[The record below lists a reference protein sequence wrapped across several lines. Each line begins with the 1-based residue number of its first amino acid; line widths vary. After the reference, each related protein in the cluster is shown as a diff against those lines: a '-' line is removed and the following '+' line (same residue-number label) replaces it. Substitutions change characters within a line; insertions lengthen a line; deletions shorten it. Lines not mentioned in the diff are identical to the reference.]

1 MLLVVCGV
9 LCCASVL
16 RTSAQSADAFQTVLS
31 TFADDG
37 LGVNRLQS
45 KYDGLSYRSAAVDAQ
60 ATLLELSGALDQK
73 FQSRKAIALGLKY
86 EAERLLA
93 QGTNNALDECC
104 FLSENRRTYDSRF
117 SDDVDLNGQC
127 NRLTATTDNAQFNV
141 GENLVSMF
149 KSNLQSN
156 PTLKWQYFAS
166 QEGLISIYPAFKV
179 QDCGSYD
186 PRFRPW
192 YVSASVPEPKDVV
205 LVIDKSGSMTSTVT
219 AGRESFSSRMELAK
233 EAAKTVLDSL
243 SPDDRVGV
251 VAFSTVAEYPSG
263 CYSNRLARATVSNV
277 DKLKTYVDNLLPS
290 GSTNYKDSLVSAFD
304 LFIQS
309 PSRSDENLAH
319 KVILFLTDGEPT
331 NSLGSNTAI
340 MQAIRDKNQVLGFKV
355 VILTYGMGDGIQ
367 SSGETLLRK
376 IAEQDYEYYGVV
388 STNLSTAGVSD
399 IVRTDSN
406 IRQELGSYYS
416 FFEPDAELIE
426 PLISVPYYDLFGL
439 GLVLTIS
446 VPVYSTQN
454 GKRGL
459 AGVMAIDIAL
469 ADLVSDITF
478 FRRDEVS
485 YAFIIDS
492 SGVTLTHPLLP
503 VPTNV
508 KEAPTYIDILTL
520 EHQTV
525 GFDEIR
531 TSMLNGSS
539 GSRVL
544 YTQWTVP
551 LGDSKMEG
559 VRLDSIQAQY
569 NWQPISGTTYS
580 LCLVVARDF
589 TTDYSLSPLSTLLSS
604 YLYHRFDLIPP
615 TQSKCSQFGRLA
627 VFDDASVKI
636 SPEGFKDPFAY
647 LDLEQTT
654 SQANEY
660 VSYFTGRRS
669 NTYFNPTVR
678 DSLATIHSVVSKW
691 LQAND
696 FTNFIVWRYVG
707 TEDGAFIVLPGLRQ
721 VKEFDH
727 LQRPWYKR
735 TIANKGDIVLSSPY
749 VDGFGAGY
757 VITLS
762 HTILSGRGE
771 NPQVMAVAAM
781 DFTIPFMW
789 TELTRSMSQ
798 CQNSGT
804 RCVLIDNAGFVVIH
818 PDFVDPRLAS
828 ENGVDTKHITEMEKD
843 LAASLVNRN
852 IMIKS
857 RCNDFQKKTV
867 NVFWKVKM
875 SSSSQ
880 SVSGSVAYDIYKV
893 SQTNT
898 FLIVST
904 RWSSS
909 SNCYCDITKPLG
921 SRTCQLS
928 GAGCECPC
936 SRPLSY
942 NECEGVDS
950 TNDLSIPV
958 CPPSVPPVAL
968 APQESDATAG
978 LTSCFNIDCKSK
990 RRKSDCFGVVGCEWC
1005 SYDYTS
1011 RSTISSP
1018 YCDDSHRC
1026 PLGSRGLA
1034 FPSAQPP
1041 LDHSTDKP
1049 SDEGES
1055 SPVIGIVVGVTVTV
1069 AVVIVVV
1076 LAACCRHKSNHTTV
1090 RTTTSHSQPQPS
1102 TSVQMSKTKDP
1113 YPSSSQPPPPSHPS
1127 APPPPAYNE
1136 AVDLSPGGNLLPSEP
1151 GYPPPT
1157 NPYPTSAPYPQY

>member
-1 MLLVVCGV
+1 MLRLVVCSV

-16 RTSAQSADAFQTVLS
+16 PTSQSANAFQTVLS
-31 TFADDG
+31 AFADDG
-37 LGVNRLQS
+37 LGVNTLQS

-60 ATLLELSGALDQK
+60 ATLLELSGALNQK

-104 FLSENRRTYDSRF
+104 FLSESSLTNDSRF
-117 SDDVDLNGQC
+117 GVEVDLNGQC
-127 NRLTATTDNAQFNV
+127 NRLTGTTDNAQFNV
-141 GENLVSMF
+141 GADLVSKF

-192 YVSASVPEPKDVV
+192 YVSAAVPEPKDVV
-205 LVIDKSGSMTSTVT
+205 LVIDKSGSMTSP
-219 AGRESFSSRMELAK
+219 GRGSSSSRMDLAK

-251 VAFSTVAEYPSG
+251 VAFSTVAGHPSG

-277 DKLKTYVDNLLPS
+277 GELKTYVDNLFPS
-290 GSTNYKDSLVSAFD
+290 GATNYKDSLASAFD

-309 PSRSDENLAH
+309 PSRSDENLAPAD

-331 NSLGSNTAI
+331 SSLGSNAAI
-340 MQAIRDKNQVLGFKV
+340 MQTIRDKNQVLGFKV
-355 VILTYGMGDGIQ
+355 VILTYGMGEGIQ

-376 IAEQDYEYYGVV
+376 IAEQDYGYYSVA
-388 STNLSTAGVSD
+388 STNLSTAGIAN
-399 IVRTDSN
+399 IVRNDSN
-406 IRQELGSYYS
+406 ILQEFGSFYS
-416 FFEPDAELIE
+416 FFEPDAELIK
-426 PLISVPYYDLFGL
+426 PFISVPYYDLSGL

-459 AGVMAIDIAL
+459 AGVVAIDIAL
-469 ADLVSDITF
+469 ADLVSDVTYF
-478 FRRDEVS
+478 KRGELS

-508 KEAPTYIDILTL
+508 REVPTYIDISTL

-531 TSMLNGSS
+531 TAMLNGGS

-544 YTQWTVP
+544 NTQWTVP

-589 TTDYSLSPLSTLLSS
+589 TTDYSLSPLSSLPSS

-660 VSYFTGRRS
+660 VSYFTGRGS
-669 NTYFNPTVR
+669 SAYFNPTVR
-678 DSLATIHSVVSKW
+678 DSLAIIHSVVSKW

-696 FTNFIVWRYVG
+696 FTNFTVWRYVG
-707 TEDGAFIVLPGLRQ
+707 TEDGAFIVLPGIQQ

-762 HTILSGRGE
+762 HTILSGRGVD
-771 NPQVMAVAAM
+771 PRVMAVAAM

-804 RCVLIDNAGFVVIH
+804 RCVVIDNAGFVVIH

-828 ENGVDTKHITEMEKD
+828 ENGVANKHITEMEKD
-843 LAASLVNRN
+843 LAVSLISRN

-867 NVFWKVKM
+867 NVFWKIEM
-875 SSSSQ
+875 TSSSENVSD
-880 SVSGSVAYDIYKV
+880 SVTYNIYKV
-893 SQTNT
+893 IQTNT

-904 RWSSS
+904 LWSGSGS
-909 SNCYCDITKPLG
+909 CRCDITKPLG
-921 SRTCQLS
+921 SRTCLLS

-958 CPPSVPPVAL
+958 CPPSVPPVPL
-968 APQESDATAG
+968 ASQESDATDG
-978 LTSCFNIDCKSK
+978 LASCFDSLLQFTFPHFSPTPN
-990 RRKSDCFGVVGCEWC
+990 V
-1005 SYDYTS
+1005 T
-1011 RSTISSP
+1011 SSP
-1018 YCDDSHRC
+1018 ESTTSSLQ
-1026 PLGSRGLA
+1026 PSTPFSSSSSLSSSSSSSSSRA
-1034 FPSAQPP
+1034 VS
-1041 LDHSTDKP
+1041 
-1049 SDEGES
+1049 
-1055 SPVIGIVVGVTVTV
+1055 IVV
-1069 AVVIVVV
+1069 AVVVSI
-1076 LAACCRHKSNHTTV
+1076 
-1090 RTTTSHSQPQPS
+1090 
-1102 TSVQMSKTKDP
+1102 SVS
-1113 YPSSSQPPPPSHPS
+1113 
-1127 APPPPAYNE
+1127 
-1136 AVDLSPGGNLLPSEP
+1136 
-1151 GYPPPT
+1151 
-1157 NPYPTSAPYPQY
+1157 

>member
-1 MLLVVCGV
+1 MILIVCGV

-16 RTSAQSADAFQTVLS
+16 PTSAQSADAFQVVLS
-31 TFADDG
+31 AFADDG
-37 LGVNRLQS
+37 LGVNTLQS
-45 KYDGLSYRSAAVDAQ
+45 KYNGLNYGSAAVDAQ
-60 ATLLELSGALDQK
+60 ATLSELSGALNQK
-73 FQSRKAIALGLKY
+73 FQSRKNIALGLKHK
-86 EAERLLA
+86 AEDLLR

-104 FLSENRRTYDSRF
+104 FLSKNSLTYDSRF
-117 SDDVDLNGQC
+117 SDDVNLNRQC

-141 GENLVSMF
+141 GANLVSTF

-192 YVSASVPEPKDVV
+192 YVSAAVPEPKDVV
-205 LVIDKSGSMTSTVT
+205 LVIDKSGSMTST
-219 AGRESFSSRMELAK
+219 GRGSSSSRMDLAK

-251 VAFSTVAEYPSG
+251 VAFSTAAEYPSG
-263 CYSNRLARATVSNV
+263 CYRNRLARATVSNV
-277 DKLKTYVDNLLPS
+277 DKLKTYVDSLFPS
-290 GSTNYKDSLVSAFD
+290 GSTNYKESLASAFD

-309 PSRSDENLAH
+309 PSRSDENVAPAD

-355 VILTYGMGDGIQ
+355 VILTYGMGDGIP
-367 SSGETLLRK
+367 SSGETLLQK
-376 IAEQDYEYYGVV
+376 IAEQAYGYYGVA
-388 STNLSTAGVSD
+388 STSLSTAGVSD

-416 FFEPDAELIE
+416 FFEPDAELLE

-459 AGVMAIDIAL
+459 AGVIGIDIAL

-478 FRRDEVS
+478 FKRGELS

-508 KEAPTYIDILTL
+508 KEPPTYIDISTL
-520 EHQTV
+520 EYQTV

-531 TSMLNGSS
+531 TAMLNGSS

-544 YTQWTVP
+544 NTQWTVP

-589 TTDYSLSPLSTLLSS
+589 TTDYTLSSLSSLPSS

-627 VFDDASVKI
+627 VFNDASVKI

-647 LDLEQTT
+647 LDLEQTA

-660 VSYFTGRRS
+660 VSYFTGRGS

-707 TEDGAFIVLPGLRQ
+707 TEDGAFIVLPGIQQ

-762 HTILSGRGE
+762 HTILSGRGAD
-771 NPQVMAVAAM
+771 PQVMAVAAM

-804 RCVLIDNAGFVVIH
+804 RCIVIDNAGFVVIH

-828 ENGVDTKHITEMEKD
+828 EKGVDNKHITEMEKD
-843 LAASLVNRN
+843 LAASFVSKS

-867 NVFWKVKM
+867 NVFWKVEL
-875 SSSSQ
+875 SRS
-880 SVSGSVAYDIYKV
+880 SVSISDSVTYDIYEI
-893 SQTNT
+893 SQTNA

-904 RWSSS
+904 RWTGSSV
-909 SNCYCDITKPLG
+909 CHCDITKRLG
-921 SRTCQLS
+921 SRTCLLS

-936 SRPLSY
+936 NRSLSY

-950 TNDLSIPV
+950 TNDLSVPV
-958 CPPSVPPVAL
+958 CPPSVPLVAL
-968 APQESDATAG
+968 VPQESDATAG
-978 LTSCFNIDCKSK
+978 LTSCFNVDCKSK
-990 RRKSDCFGVVGCEWC
+990 RGKSSCSGIDGCEWC
-1005 SYDYTS
+1005 SYDDVTKS
-1011 RSTISSP
+1011 PIHSP
-1018 YCDDSHRC
+1018 YCDEVRQC
-1026 PLGSRGLA
+1026 PLGSRGFMLPTIWPPDVPSTPPPEDDRGGDNPWGAYVGGFFA
-1034 FPSAQPP
+1034 FFIVMFCFGHHRRTQRQRARASQSRRPTQAPRSPTQATPSAPP
-1041 LDHSTDKP
+1041 AEP
-1049 SDEGES
+1049 
-1055 SPVIGIVVGVTVTV
+1055 
-1069 AVVIVVV
+1069 
-1076 LAACCRHKSNHTTV
+1076 
-1090 RTTTSHSQPQPS
+1090 PQP
-1102 TSVQMSKTKDP
+1102 DLP
-1113 YPSSSQPPPPSHPS
+1113 PSMAEPPPPS
-1127 APPPPAYNE
+1127 YEE
-1136 AVDLSPGGNLLPSEP
+1136 AVGMSTVSSND
-1151 GYPPPT
+1151 
-1157 NPYPTSAPYPQY
+1157 PQ